1 MSKCNTCIYRASSSF
16 PWKCD
21 YILHKN
27 HSRGCE
33 PGDNC
38 SKYIKGERLVLSK
51 SPTISY
57 SSDSLDYYLNKFNHY
72 N

>member
-1 MSKCNTCIYRASSSF
+1 MSKCNKCIYRASSTV
-16 PWKCD
+16 PWTCD
-21 YILHKN
+21 YILHEN

-38 SKYIKGERLVLSK
+38 SKYIKGKRLTLSK
-51 SPTISY
+51 NLVISQ
-57 SSDSLDYYLNKFNHY
+57 SLDSIDYYLNKFNHY